1 MNIKKYL
8 YFGYLNQQNYNL
20 MKIYYFILTLFFCS
34 ISFAQTTISGSVND
48 DKGQPIPGVNIKV
61 VGENSGTVTDGDGKF
76 TLKSAKKPPFKV
88 EVSSIGFASQTVEV
102 NSNGQ
107 NLKVSLASEDMKLDE
122 IVISASRAPERVR
135 ESPVTIERMTPKDI
149 KKTASPTFYDGLENL
164 KEVHM
169 NTSSMSFKSINT
181 RGFATVANT
190 RFMQLVDGMDNSS
203 PLLNFVLGN
212 LIGVSE
218 LDVANVELL
227 PGASSALYGAN
238 AFNGILFMNSQSP
251 FVNPGISAYVKYGQT
266 SQKAAGN
273 RDYADYGVRL
283 AGVFSP
289 HFAAKGNFTYMR
301 GTDWYATDYQDL
313 ANPGADRSF
322 YNYNGVNVYGD
333 EVSTNLNGV
342 ADGMLA
348 AGAITPAQFAV
359 FNAILPNYN
368 VSRTGYNEV
377 DLTDNKVANAK
388 IDFSLHVKPWAT
400 NQSCDWA
407 KELEIIWQSKFGFG
421 NTVYQGA
428 NRYYLNDFF
437 MQQHKLEFKGKNFFL
452 RGYTTTENGGNS
464 YDMLFTGININRQW
478 KPDATWFG
486 QYAAAYVQAT
496 LAGQTPEVS
505 HQLARLYSDYNITSG
520 LPLPAVTGPSRYLP
534 GTPEFNN
541 AFNKVTSNPDVLS
554 GSKLVDE
561 SRIYHS
567 DANYNFKDL
576 LKVVEIQI
584 GGSYRLYELN
594 SFGRIY
600 TDKDSQINY
609 SDYGAYTQA
618 QKKLLN
624 DRLKL
629 TGSIRYDKSKN
640 FEGNYS
646 PRLSGVYSAGAK
658 KQHNFRASYQTG
670 FRNPTTQDQYIGF
683 NVGNAVLLGS
693 APDNLIRYSETL
705 PVSANGQ
712 IFSGS
717 PTVVMNGNNAYFNS
731 YTAASATAFGAAVA
745 AAGPTNQA
753 QLAAA
758 IVAASPLLV
767 KTNVDYVKPE
777 TVRAIELGYR
787 GQLKGFDFDIN
798 GYYNTYN
805 DFIGNLTVVAPYYGI
820 ASQNATF
827 APGSPEFQSAFA
839 LTQNDRRA
847 YQLYTNTDVEIN
859 SLGFGFGVGKK
870 VYKNFEINAN
880 YNYAQFDFD
889 QAKDPSFEPGFN
901 TPKHRA
907 KLSLGNDQLFKNFGF
922 NVSGRWNSEYLYQSS
937 FADGMISEATV
948 IDAQINYSIPFLKS
962 TIKVG
967 ASNIGGKEY
976 RQILGAGAIGS
987 QYFASLTI
995 NP

>member
-1 MNIKKYL
+1 
-8 YFGYLNQQNYNL
+8 

-48 DKGQPIPGVNIKV
+48 DKGQPIPGANIKV
-61 VGENSGTVTDGDGKF
+61 VGDSAGTVTDGDGKF
-76 TLKSAKKPPFKV
+76 SLKSSKKPPFKV
-88 EVSSIGFASQTVEV
+88 EISSIGFATQSLDVSSSGQTLNVV
-102 NSNGQ
+102 LNSENTQ
-107 NLKVSLASEDMKLDE
+107 LDE

-190 RFMQLVDGMDNSS
+190 RFLQLVDGMDNSS

-218 LDVANVELL
+218 IDVQSVELL

-251 FVNPGISAYVKYGQT
+251 FTKQGISAYVKYGQT

-283 AGVFSP
+283 AKAFTP
-289 HFAAKGNFTYMR
+289 HIAAKGNFTYMR

-342 ADGMLA
+342 ADGLLA
-348 AGAITPAQFAV
+348 AGAITPAQFTV
-359 FNAILPNYN
+359 FNNILPNYN

-388 IDFSLHVKPWAT
+388 IDFSVHVKPWAT
-400 NQSCDWA
+400 ASKDWA
-407 KELEIIWQSKFGFG
+407 KEIEFIWQSKFGFG

-437 MQQHKLEFKGKNFFL
+437 MEQHKLELKGNNFFL

-478 KPDATWFG
+478 KSDATWFG
-486 QYAAAYVQAT
+486 QYAGAYVQST
-496 LAGQTPEVS
+496 LAGQTPEQAHVT
-505 HQLARLYSDYNITSG
+505 ARNI
-520 LPLPAVTGPSRYLP
+520 ADTGRLIP
-534 GTPEFNN
+534 GTD
-541 AFNKVTSNPDVLS
+541 AFNSAFKTVTSNPDVLS

-567 DANYNFKDL
+567 DGNYNFKNL
-576 LKVVEIQI
+576 IKFAEIQV

-609 SDYGAYTQA
+609 TDYGAYTQV
-618 QKKLLN
+618 QKKLME

-640 FEGNYS
+640 FDGNYS
-646 PRLSGVYSAGAK
+646 PRISAVYSAGAK
-658 KQHNFRASYQTG
+658 KQHNFRGSFQTG

-693 APDNLIRYSETL
+693 APDNLIRYTEDL
-705 PVSANGQ
+705 PVSASGQ
-712 IFSGS
+712 AFSGS
-717 PTVVMNGNNAYFNS
+717 PLVTMNGNNAYFNS

-753 QLAAA
+753 QLFAAIEAAA
-758 IVAASPLLV
+758 PLLV

-787 GQLKGFDFDIN
+787 GDLKGFNIDLN

-805 DFIGNLTVVAPYYGI
+805 DFIGNLTVVAPYYGT
-820 ASQNATF
+820 ASQGGSFAAPNA
-827 APGSPEFQSAFA
+827 AFQSAFA

-847 YQLYTNTDVEIN
+847 YQLYTNTNVEIK
-859 SLGFGFGVGKK
+859 SLGFGVGVSRK
-870 VYKNFEINAN
+870 VYKNFELSAN
-880 YNYAQFDFD
+880 YNYAEFDFD
-889 QAKDPSFEPGFN
+889 QAKDPSFEAGFN
-901 TPKHRA
+901 TPKHRVKA
-907 KLSLGNDQLFKNFGF
+907 SLGNEKLFKNFGF

-948 IDAQINYSIPFLKS
+948 IDAQINYSIPALKS
-962 TIKVG
+962 VIKLG
-967 ASNIGGKEY
+967 ASNLGGKEY